1 MPRVS
6 VIIPT
11 HNRAVF
17 LKAAIASV
25 LAQTFE
31 DYELLVVD
39 DGSKD
44 ATGEVVKSI
53 QDQRL
58 RYFHHAEAKGGSA
71 ARNTGIRNS
80 RGEYLA
86 FLDDDDEWYPQKL
99 HLQVELMDR
108 SPAKVGVI
116 YAGYDRFDS
125 ATGQLGKKRLPRQRG
140 NLWEALLARNPLT
153 GTSSVLIRREC
164 FEVAGPFDETLTAFQ
179 DFDLW
184 LRIAAHYEFD
194 FIPEALHRYRIH
206 GVKIWTNLNALS
218 AGVERILEK
227 HGSYGPV
234 RRRFAQHCV
243 MLGQRHCVG
252 GDAVQG
258 RKALRRAFGLNPWMS
273 MIYIYYAASFFGP
286 GGFRALSAA
295 KNWFKPA
302 QSESNLDG
310 TP

>member
-11 HNRAVF
+11 HKRAGF
-17 LKAAIASV
+17 LKGAIESV
-25 LAQTFE
+25 LGQTFK
-31 DYELLVVD
+31 DFELLVVD
-39 DGSKD
+39 DGSRD
-44 ATGEVVKSI
+44 ATEEVVKSF
-53 QDQRL
+53 QDPRL
-58 RYFHHAEAKGGSA
+58 RFFQHAEAKGGSA

-86 FLDDDDEWYPQKL
+86 FLDDDDAWYPDKL
-99 HLQVELMDR
+99 RLQVELMDR
-108 SPAKVGVI
+108 SEARVGVI
-116 YAGYDRFDS
+116 YAGYDKFDS
-125 ATGQLGKKRLPRQRG
+125 ATGRVGKRRLPKLRG
-140 NLWEALLARNPLT
+140 NLREALLVANPLT

-194 FIPEALHRYRIH
+194 FIPEALHRYTIH
-206 GVKIWTNLNALS
+206 GVKIWTNLDALS

-227 HGSYGPV
+227 HGEYAPV

-243 MLGQRHCVG
+243 MLGQRHCVAG
-252 GDAVQG
+252 NAAKG
-258 RKALRRAFGLNPWMS
+258 RRALRRAFGLNPRLS

-286 GGFRALSAA
+286 GGFRALSALRNRFSA
-295 KNWFKPA
+295 A
-302 QSESNLDG
+302 QAESNANG
-310 TP
+310 AN